1 MILVIST
8 PLAVVARCSDVRY
21 VRAIDASGSFGIQPG
36 HGELVT
42 ALEVS
47 VVSWTDADGVQRHA
61 AVRGGVLRV
70 IGGREVAVATAEAV
84 VADDLETLE
93 GEILARMRRTSA
105 REHAA
110 RRTQA
115 LLEAGALRLLYDYFD
130 PGAVGRLG

>member
-1 MILVIST
+1 VILEIST
-8 PLAVVARCSDVRY
+8 PLAVAARCPDARY
-21 VRAIDASGSFGIQPG
+21 VRAIDDSGSFGIQPG
-36 HGELVT
+36 HAELVT

-47 VVSWTDADGVQRHA
+47 VLSWTDGDGVQHHA

-70 IGGREVAVATAEAV
+70 IGGQRVAVATAEAV

-93 GEILARMRRTSA
+93 GEILARMRRTTT
-105 REHAA
+105 RERTA

-130 PGAVGRLG
+130 PNSVGRLG